1 MSVKVNIH
9 QNFRHLTNDLST
21 IEVNGKTV
29 GECLND
35 LINQFPNL
43 RSWVFDKDNR
53 LLNYVDVYVNLES
66 SYPLELSKPVND
78 GDELDI
84 TLIIAGGRG

>member
-43 RSWVFDKDNR
+43 RKFAKRKGFVLTLMEKRSILVHQKNKGAR
-53 LLNYVDVYVNLES
+53 EACILL
-66 SYPLELSKPVND
+66 K
-78 GDELDI
+78 
-84 TLIIAGGRG
+84 GG